1 MAEVIDPFG
10 AQAAAAPEEAQ
21 QQTPPSDPWQPAPV
35 TPAPVVVGSGEGK
48 VVLTFK
54 RGGLFSDPWVVVHA
68 DSLDE
73 ALKFVTE
80 DGVKL
85 LDLFTR
91 VSRAADSFHGEGE
104 WLPAPA
110 QRQAAPAA
118 ALGAPAGAPAAPG
131 PDWVYKTGITKS
143 GRNAGKQWHG
153 WMPPQGSDDSVKPVF
168 FDL

>member
-10 AQAAAAPEEAQ
+10 AAPAPAPEEAQ
-21 QQTPPSDPWQPAPV
+21 QVTPPSDPWQTTPAA
-35 TPAPVVVGSGEGK
+35 PAPVVLGSGEGK

-54 RGGLFSDPWVVVHA
+54 RGANFSDPWVVVHA

-80 DGVKL
+80 DGAKL
-85 LDLFTR
+85 ADLFTR
-91 VSRAADSFHGEGE
+91 VSRAANTFHGEGGSS
-104 WLPAPA
+104 PAPV

-118 ALGAPAGAPAAPG
+118 AMDAPAGAPASPG
-131 PDWVYKTGITKS
+131 PGWQYKTGITKS
-143 GRNAGKQWHG
+143 GKNQGKQWHA
-153 WMPPQGSDDSVKPVF
+153 WMPPQHLKDSADPMW